1 MTDGL
6 SSANV
11 ANKWLA
17 ILQAG
22 TAFASAPAA
31 LWFKLHTASPGSA
44 GATAG
49 AVGSATRVTAPYAA
63 PSAGSISQTGT
74 NPSWTNGGTTET
86 LTDISVWD
94 ASSAGNFLF
103 SFALTASQA
112 WVNTNTFT
120 MTSYS
125 LALTP
130 IAA

>member
-6 SSANV
+6 SATNL

-31 LWFKLHTASPGSA
+31 LYFKLHTASPGSA
-44 GATAG
+44 GATAAS
-49 AVGSATRVTAPYAA
+49 AVTTRVAAGYAA
-63 PSAGSISQTGT
+63 PSAGSIAQTGT
-74 NPSWTNGGTTET
+74 APSWTMTATET
-86 LTDISVWD
+86 ISDISVWD
-94 ASSAGNFLF
+94 ASTSGNFLF
-103 SFALTASQA
+103 SFALTTAQPV
-112 WVNTNTFT
+112 VNTNTFT